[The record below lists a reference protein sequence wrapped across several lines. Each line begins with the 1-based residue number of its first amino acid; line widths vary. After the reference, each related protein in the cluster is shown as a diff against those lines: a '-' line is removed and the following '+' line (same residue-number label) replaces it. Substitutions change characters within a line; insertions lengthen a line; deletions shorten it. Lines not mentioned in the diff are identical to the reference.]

1 MKQLTELERHLLEA
15 LTKLRKDQNKQTR
28 NELKKFEK
36 DLLFFMQD
44 KGMDE
49 VVGGRIH
56 FRCISCDQQ
65 APSEWGHASTMFK
78 QAVGKGVGAHVGAGV
93 LAAPKEM

>member
-1 MKQLTELERHLLEA
+1 MKQLQDLERHLLEA
-15 LTKLRKDQNKQTR
+15 LTKLRKDQTKQTR

-49 VVGGRIH
+49 VAGGRIH
-56 FRCISCDQQ
+56 FRCISCDQS
-65 APSEWGHASTMFK
+65 APSEWGHASSLFK
-78 QAVGKGVGAHVGAGV
+78 QVS
-93 LAAPKEM
+93 LSLFAPKNVLSFSRLWGRV